1 MFQSDARREREKKTV
16 ATVVVAAFYLLPSQN
31 GLPFFLLI
39 SSFVRLHL
47 SKNSSNNTVSTVFI
61 QADSIAVI
69 FWQINKQKLW
79 QIGVIAGGCQTQL
92 NLIFKVYKV

>member
-1 MFQSDARREREKKTV
+1 M
-16 ATVVVAAFYLLPSQN
+16 
-31 GLPFFLLI
+31 
-39 SSFVRLHL
+39 
-47 SKNSSNNTVSTVFI
+47 VFI